1 MSDTEET
8 FMATAARA
16 ITAVTAV
23 EQWEKAHGRILD
35 KPIRISCPN
44 CCGEAT
50 LKFAR
55 SRHHLYV
62 ECVTEGCLPIV
73 RGNYRK

>member
-1 MSDTEET
+1 MTTSDAE
-8 FMATAARA
+8 FMAAAARA
-16 ITAVTAV
+16 VTAAHSI

-44 CCGEAT
+44 CCGEAA

-55 SRHHLYV
+55 SRHHLYF

-73 RGNYRK
+73 RGSYRR

>member
-1 MSDTEET
+1 
-8 FMATAARA
+8 MAVAARA
-16 ITAVTAV
+16 ITAATAI
-23 EQWEKAHGRILD
+23 EQWEKAHGRIFD

-44 CCGEAT
+44 CAGEAA

-55 SRHHLYV
+55 SQHHLYF
-62 ECVTEGCLPIV
+62 ECTTADCLPIV